1 MQAKSKNV
9 IKKIVDALLTVLLLC
24 LTAYQVTGEALH
36 EWAGSQLLLVRLDKL
51 QNL

>member
-24 LTAYQVTGEALH
+24 LTAYQATGEALH
-36 EWAGSQLLLVRLDKL
+36 EWGGIAIVACTS
-51 QNL
+51 